1 MSLEDDLEERITDIY
16 NRAAA
21 EVTRKFEKYMEDF
34 RRKDREKRRLVESGK
49 LSESEYIKWRKGQ
62 VLIGSRWREMKDVLS
77 QDLVNADK
85 IAASTIGEFMPS
97 AYAVGHNYG
106 TFQIETGSLIDT
118 SYTLYSRETVE
129 RLIRESPR
137 LLNVTKWELKE
148 ENKDKRWNQQHI
160 TQQITQGILQG
171 EDIRQVSGRLQ
182 RVVGMDKQAAM
193 RNART
198 AMTGAQNGG
207 RVDAYQRAAD
217 MGIKVEKEW
226 LATMDSHTRD
236 SHIDM
241 DGEHVPVDAV
251 FSNGVSFPGEAG
263 GPPAEVYNCRC
274 TLIPRL
280 ADVDYSKDNDLRWRR
295 DEDLDGMSYDEWKK
309 SRTGARSYF
318 HKIDAKS
325 FVEEKESRMTQEDID
340 RINKRYAEL
349 DKKYHAIVSNVRTTL
364 SQSQHE
370 YDLYYENAIKN
381 YREQYPK
388 KRMSTIEKMVTDMLG
403 PRPEKADLSLGGNY
417 WFDSNV
423 LTINP
428 RAVGIEGGIKED
440 IANRLKYIEHMKER
454 VAQGK
459 RFRPFGNVGDTFE
472 ATFIHEYGHAI
483 DCTYGIAENPDFLQF
498 YRQYSE
504 EQIERGVSSYATT
517 NEREFIAEC
526 FADSFMGETQSD
538 ISREFM
544 ERLGGWMK

>member
-21 EVTRKFEKYMEDF
+21 EVTRKFEKYMADF
-34 RRKDREKRRLVESGK
+34 QRKDREKRRLVEAGK

-97 AYAVGHNYG
+97 AYAIGHNYG

-280 ADVDYSKDNDLRWRR
+280 VDVDYSKDNDLRWRR

-309 SRTGARSYF
+309 SHAGR
-318 HKIDAKS
+318 KEAK
-325 FVEEKESRMTQEDID
+325 K
-340 RINKRYAEL
+340 
-349 DKKYHAIVSNVRTTL
+349 
-364 SQSQHE
+364 
-370 YDLYYENAIKN
+370 
-381 YREQYPK
+381 
-388 KRMSTIEKMVTDMLG
+388 
-403 PRPEKADLSLGGNY
+403 
-417 WFDSNV
+417 
-423 LTINP
+423 
-428 RAVGIEGGIKED
+428 
-440 IANRLKYIEHMKER
+440 
-454 VAQGK
+454 
-459 RFRPFGNVGDTFE
+459 
-472 ATFIHEYGHAI
+472 
-483 DCTYGIAENPDFLQF
+483 
-498 YRQYSE
+498 
-504 EQIERGVSSYATT
+504 
-517 NEREFIAEC
+517 
-526 FADSFMGETQSD
+526 
-538 ISREFM
+538 
-544 ERLGGWMK
+544 